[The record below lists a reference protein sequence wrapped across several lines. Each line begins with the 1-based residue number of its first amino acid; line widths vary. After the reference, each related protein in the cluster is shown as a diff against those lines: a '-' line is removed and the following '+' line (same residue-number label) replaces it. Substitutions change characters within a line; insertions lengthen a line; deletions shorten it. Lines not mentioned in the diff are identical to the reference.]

1 MEYRG
6 DSLHL
11 SATDLVGHLNCG
23 YLTQMERAVAEG
35 VQSRPE
41 GWDPF
46 LDILWE
52 RGARHEQGYM
62 DHLREQGFDVRLIEG
77 VEVSE
82 QTQSDTL
89 QAMRE
94 GVDVIAQGALQLG
107 RWRGRADFLVR
118 VDKPSSLGDWSY
130 EVADAKLARETKAG
144 TILQLCLY
152 SDMLAEYQG
161 VAPDYM
167 YVIPPWTNYQPQR
180 FRVADFG
187 AYFRQVKRAFER
199 EIASRADHSTYPEP
213 VEYCSICTWQA
224 NCEKRWRDD
233 DHLCLVAG
241 ISKSQINELKERGV
255 STVQGLSDLPLPL
268 QWRPQRGV
276 VQSYE
281 RVREQARVQVEARQS
296 GKLKY
301 ELFPVE
307 EGFGLT
313 CLPEPSPGD
322 VFFDLEGDPFVGESG
337 LEYLVGYLF
346 ADENGEIIYRGDW
359 AFSRDQEK
367 QAFEAF
373 VDFIMARWKAYPDL
387 HIYHY
392 APYEPAA
399 LKRLM
404 GRYGTREEEV
414 DQMLRAKLF
423 VDLYSVVR
431 NGLRASVES
440 YSIKRL
446 EPFYDFERSTVLV
459 DANKALAVLQ
469 AGLELD
475 DIPSISEET
484 KEVVSGYNRDDCRST
499 LELRDWLETLR
510 DELVAQGIEVP
521 RPAEG
526 DGAPSENVSA
536 WLERITPIVEA
547 LTRDVPVDPE
557 DRNPEQHARWI
568 LANLLDW
575 HRREEKAIWWE
586 FFRLSDLSP
595 EDLLEER
602 AGLSGLVFQ
611 ENAGGTDKVPIH
623 RYEFPPQDVDLR
635 GDDLRSY
642 GGEKFG
648 TLVEI
653 SPEHRFIDIKKR
665 QDTAD
670 IHREAIFAH
679 RFIKTDVIKEALLR
693 LGEYVAE
700 NGMSDTGPYQA
711 ARDLLRRASPRIGD
725 QPIQLDGETTLEA
738 SVRLVSSLE
747 PGVLPI
753 QGPPGA
759 GKSFTGAHMI
769 CELVRQGQTVGITA
783 NSHKVIL
790 NLMKKAIEV
799 AEQHG
804 EELTCLH
811 KSRQGDEPHERIPF
825 TTSNEQLIGSLGNG
839 VDVGGGTA
847 WFWSREE
854 AFDVVDVLF
863 VDEAA
868 QMSLANVIAVS
879 QAAKTL
885 VLIGDPQQLDQPIQ
899 GSHPDGCDV
908 SALDH
913 LLGGAQTI
921 SEDQGLF
928 LGESWRLHPDI
939 CAFTSEL
946 FYEGL
951 LHSRENLG
959 KQVIQGSGPLEG
971 SGMRYLPVEH
981 DGNQNSSP
989 EEVEAIVKL
998 VEEILKAGQTWVDGS
1013 GQERPVTLED
1023 ILIITPYN
1031 AQVSLISERLP
1042 TAHVGTV
1049 DKFQGQEAPISI
1061 YSAASSSASDAPRG
1075 MEFLYSLNRFNVATS
1090 RARCMSILVASPE
1103 LFAPKCRTP
1112 RQIQL
1117 TNAFCRYA
1125 EMAEVIQ

>member
-1 MEYRG
+1 
-6 DSLHL
+6 
-11 SATDLVGHLNCG
+11 
-23 YLTQMERAVAEG
+23 
-35 VQSRPE
+35 
-41 GWDPF
+41 
-46 LDILWE
+46 
-52 RGARHEQGYM
+52 M
-62 DHLREQGFDVRLIEG
+62 DHLREQGFDVRLIKG

-82 QTQSDTL
+82 QTQSETM

-94 GVDVIAQGALQLG
+94 GVNVIAQGALQQG
-107 RWRGRADFLVR
+107 RWRGRSDFLLR
-118 VDKPSSLGDWSY
+118 VDKPSSLGNWSY

-152 SDMLAEYQG
+152 SDMLAEFQG

-167 YVIPPWTNYQPQR
+167 YVIPPWTGYQPQR

-255 STVQGLSDLPLPL
+255 STVQGLSDLPLPID
-268 QWRPQRGV
+268 WRPQRGV

-446 EPFYDFERSTVLV
+446 EPFYDFERSTGLV

-499 LELRDWLETLR
+499 LELREWLETLR

-547 LTRDVPVDPE
+547 LTTDVPVDPE

-586 FFRLSDLSP
+586 YFRLSDLSP

-611 ENAGGTDKVPIH
+611 ENAGGTDRAPIH
-623 RYEFPPQDVDLR
+623 RYSFPPQEVDLR
-635 GDDLRSY
+635 GDELHSY

-665 QDTAD
+665 KDTAD

-679 RFIKTDVIKEALLR
+679 RFIGAEVMKEALVR

-700 NGMSDTGPYQA
+700 NGISGTGSYQA
-711 ARDLLRRASPRIGD
+711 ARDLLLRASPRIGG
-725 QPIQLDGETTLEA
+725 QEIQLDGEAPLDA
-738 SVRLVSSLE
+738 AIRLVSSLE

-759 GKSFTGAHMI
+759 GKSFTGAHII

-799 AEQHG
+799 AEQQG
-804 EELTCLH
+804 EELSCLH
-811 KSRQGDEPHERIPF
+811 KARQGDEPHEHIAF
-825 TTSNEQLIGSLGNG
+825 TTSNEELIGSLGNG

-847 WFWSREE
+847 WFWSRED
-854 AFDVVDVLF
+854 AIGVVDVLF